1 MPKSAVISA
10 RIDPDLKQST
20 DRIFDELGLT
30 TAQAITL
37 FLKQVELQQGL
48 PFAVKIPN
56 EVTVE
61 ALEEA
66 RARQNLKSFNTI
78 SDLLDDLGIQ

>member
-20 DRIFDELGLT
+20 ERIFDELGLT

-78 SDLLDDLGIQ
+78 SDLLNDLGIQ

>member
-56 EVTVE
+56 EVTAK
-61 ALEEA
+61 ALEDA
-66 RARQNLKSFNTI
+66 RTRQNLKSFNTV
-78 SDLLDDLGIQ
+78 SDLIDDLGIQ

>member
-1 MPKSAVISA
+1 MHKSAVISA
-10 RIDPDLKQST
+10 RIDPELKQSAEK
-20 DRIFDELGLT
+20 IFEELGLT

-56 EVTVE
+56 QLTAE
-61 ALEEA
+61 ALEQA
-66 RARQNLKSFNTI
+66 RTRQNLKTFNTI
-78 SDLLDDLGIQ
+78 DDLLDDLGIQ

>member
-78 SDLLDDLGIQ
+78 SDLLNDLGIQ

>member
-10 RIDPDLKQST
+10 RIDPDLKANT
-20 DRIFDELGLT
+20 EKIFDELGLS

-37 FLKQVELQQGL
+37 FLKQVEFQQGL
-48 PFAVKIPN
+48 PFAVKIPT
-56 EVTVE
+56 EVTAK

-66 RARQNLKSFNTI
+66 RTRQNLKSFNTI
-78 SDLLDDLGIQ
+78 DDL

>member
-1 MPKSAVISA
+1 MQKSAVISA

-20 DRIFDELGLT
+20 ERIFDELGLT

-48 PFAVKIPN
+48 PFAVRIP
-56 EVTVE
+56 TKATAK
-61 ALEEA
+61 ALAEA
-66 RARQNLKSFNTI
+66 RTRQQLKSFDTI
-78 SDLLDDLGIQ
+78 DDLLDDLGIR